1 MGSQQLLYNE
11 EDATQDVRNQNR
23 DSKKQLSKK
32 PETEVQVV
40 EPEFAIRTVV
50 GRVPYNKENSPVS
63 NLSMSITPGE
73 EFEILENF
81 YVSGKFDDSNKWV
94 LARRVGAD
102 HSAAPLRIPLKNCA
116 LKGTMEANPWYF
128 GKMSRQDAVL
138 TLRQN
143 NYPKGAFLVRD
154 NTTNPDNY
162 SISVVSKPGDD
173 HKRKASIKH
182 YKIQKK

>member
-1 MGSQQLLYNE
+1 
-11 EDATQDVRNQNR
+11 
-23 DSKKQLSKK
+23 
-32 PETEVQVV
+32 
-40 EPEFAIRTVV
+40 
-50 GRVPYNKENSPVS
+50 
-63 NLSMSITPGE
+63 
-73 EFEILENF
+73 
-81 YVSGKFDDSNKWV
+81 
-94 LARRVGAD
+94 
-102 HSAAPLRIPLKNCA
+102 
-116 LKGTMEANPWYF
+116 MEANPWYF

-182 YKIQKK
+182 YKIQKELKKTKTKSKGWSICGGSKYIEETKFFVGNARYDSVES